1 MTKHDKTKETEQET
15 EQKENTPKPS
25 SPDISGPDTEPK
37 LLFKFEDFSISV
49 LNNTYTIS
57 KEYGGISDS
66 CYARVAVGR
75 EKNWTLLNEKGQIID
90 MKPIHGNR
98 PFFWQGR
105 LSPGTYTL
113 KTGRGSDTSIHR
125 IPGRHF
131 NVVFSV

>member
-1 MTKHDKTKETEQET
+1 MTKHDKTKETERET
-15 EQKENTPKPS
+15 EQEENASETHS
-25 SPDISGPDTEPK
+25 HDISGPDTEPK
-37 LLFKFEDFSISV
+37 LLFKFEDFSITV
-49 LNNTYTIS
+49 LNDTYTIS
-57 KEYGGISDS
+57 KEYGGIGDS

-90 MKPIHGNR
+90 METIHGNR

-131 NVVFSV
+131 NIVFSV

>member
-1 MTKHDKTKETEQET
+1 MTKHDKTKETERET
-15 EQKENTPKPS
+15 EQEENASETHS
-25 SPDISGPDTEPK
+25 HDISGPDTEPK
-37 LLFKFEDFSISV
+37 LLFRFEDFSITV
-49 LNNTYTIS
+49 LNDTYTIS

-90 MKPIHGNR
+90 METIHGNR

-131 NVVFSV
+131 NIVFSV

>member
-1 MTKHDKTKETEQET
+1 MTKHNKTEKTEQE
-15 EQKENTPKPS
+15 ENNPETP

-37 LLFKFEDFSISV
+37 LLFKFEDFSITV
-49 LNNTYTIS
+49 LNDTYTIS

-90 MKPIHGNR
+90 METIHGNR

>member
-131 NVVFSV
+131 NIVFSV

>member
-1 MTKHDKTKETEQET
+1 MTKHDKTKETERET
-15 EQKENTPKPS
+15 EQEENASETHS
-25 SPDISGPDTEPK
+25 HDISGPDTEPK
-37 LLFKFEDFSISV
+37 LLFKFEDFSITV
-49 LNNTYTIS
+49 LNDTYTIS

>member
-1 MTKHDKTKETEQET
+1 MTKHDKTKETELE
-15 EQKENTPKPS
+15 PKPEENAPETHS
-25 SPDISGPDTEPK
+25 HDISGPDTEPK
-37 LLFKFEDFSISV
+37 LLFRFEDFSITV
-49 LNNTYTIS
+49 LNDTYTIS

-90 MKPIHGNR
+90 METIHGNR

-131 NVVFSV
+131 NIVFSV

>member
-1 MTKHDKTKETEQET
+1 MTKHDKTKETERET
-15 EQKENTPKPS
+15 EQEENASETHS
-25 SPDISGPDTEPK
+25 HDISGPDTEPK

>member
-1 MTKHDKTKETEQET
+1 MTKHDKTKETERET
-15 EQKENTPKPS
+15 EQEDNTPETHS
-25 SPDISGPDTEPK
+25 HDISGPDTEPK

-90 MKPIHGNR
+90 METIHGNR

-131 NVVFSV
+131 NIVFSV

>member
-1 MTKHDKTKETEQET
+1 MTKHDKTKETELE
-15 EQKENTPKPS
+15 PKPEENAPETHS
-25 SPDISGPDTEPK
+25 HDISGPDTEPK
-37 LLFKFEDFSISV
+37 LLFKFEDFSITV
-49 LNNTYTIS
+49 LNDTYTIS

-90 MKPIHGNR
+90 METIHGNR

>member
-1 MTKHDKTKETEQET
+1 MTKHNKTEKTEQE
-15 EQKENTPKPS
+15 ENDPEIHS
-25 SPDISGPDTEPK
+25 HVISGPDTEPK
-37 LLFKFEDFSISV
+37 LLFRFEDFSITV
-49 LNNTYTIS
+49 LNDTYTIS

-90 MKPIHGNR
+90 METIHGNR

-113 KTGRGSDTSIHR
+113 KTGRGSDVSIHR

-131 NVVFSV
+131 NLVFSV

>member
-1 MTKHDKTKETEQET
+1 MTKHNKTEKTEQE
-15 EQKENTPKPS
+15 ENDPETHS
-25 SPDISGPDTEPK
+25 HDISGPDTEPK
-37 LLFKFEDFSISV
+37 LLFKFEDFSITV
-49 LNNTYTIS
+49 LNDTYTIS

-90 MKPIHGNR
+90 METIHGNR

-113 KTGRGSDTSIHR
+113 KTGRGSDVSIHR

-131 NVVFSV
+131 NLVFSV

>member
-49 LNNTYTIS
+49 LNNTCTIS

-90 MKPIHGNR
+90 METIHGNR

>member
-49 LNNTYTIS
+49 LNNIYTIS

>member
-1 MTKHDKTKETEQET
+1 MTKPDKTKETEQET

-90 MKPIHGNR
+90 METIHGNR
-98 PFFWQGR
+98 PFF
-105 LSPGTYTL
+105 
-113 KTGRGSDTSIHR
+113 
-125 IPGRHF
+125 
-131 NVVFSV
+131 

>member
-15 EQKENTPKPS
+15 EQEDNAPKTP

-37 LLFKFEDFSISV
+37 LLFKFEDFSITV
-49 LNNTYTIS
+49 LNDTYTIS

-90 MKPIHGNR
+90 METIHGNR

-131 NVVFSV
+131 NIVFSV

>member
-15 EQKENTPKPS
+15 EQEENTTKPP

-37 LLFKFEDFSISV
+37 LLFRFEDFSISV
-49 LNNTYTIS
+49 LNNIYTIS

>member
-1 MTKHDKTKETEQET
+1 MTKHDKTKETERET
-15 EQKENTPKPS
+15 EQDENTPKPP
-25 SPDISGPDTEPK
+25 SPDISVPDTEPK
-37 LLFKFEDFSISV
+37 LLFRFEDFSITV
-49 LNNTYTIS
+49 LNGIYTIS

-90 MKPIHGNR
+90 METIHGNR

>member
-1 MTKHDKTKETEQET
+1 MTKHDKTKETELE
-15 EQKENTPKPS
+15 PKPEENAPETHS
-25 SPDISGPDTEPK
+25 HDISGPDTEPK
-37 LLFKFEDFSISV
+37 LLFKFEDFSITV
-49 LNNTYTIS
+49 LNDTYTIS

-90 MKPIHGNR
+90 METIHGNR

-131 NVVFSV
+131 NIVFSV